1 MQHTLLSADVPIK
14 ALAASR
20 SLTLKKQQ
28 QQHAGLT
35 IVAAQIK

>member
-1 MQHTLLSADVPIK
+1 MQYTPLSADMLIK

-28 QQHAGLT
+28 
-35 IVAAQIK
+35 